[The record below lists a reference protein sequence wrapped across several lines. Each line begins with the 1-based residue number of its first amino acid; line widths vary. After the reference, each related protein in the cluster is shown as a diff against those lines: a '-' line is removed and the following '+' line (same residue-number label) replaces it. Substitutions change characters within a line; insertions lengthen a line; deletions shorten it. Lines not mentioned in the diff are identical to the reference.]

1 MNKLIQRGFLNALG
15 TIAYITWLAWVFAIL
30 EKYNFNEPDGFFAP
44 VLALTLFV
52 VSAAVTGGLV
62 IGKPLLMYISGQ
74 KSEAVKLFL
83 YTIAWLVVALVIL
96 LIVNLI

>member
-1 MNKLIQRGFLNALG
+1 MAKLIQNAFINALG
-15 TIAYITWLAWVFAIL
+15 TIAYIVWLSWVFAIL

-52 VSAAVTGGLV
+52 VSAAITGRLV
-62 IGKPLLMYISGQ
+62 VGKPLLIYISGQ
-74 KSEAVKLFL
+74 KSDAVKLFA
-83 YTIAWLVVALVIL
+83 YTIAWLVLALVIL

>member
-1 MNKLIQRGFLNALG
+1 MNALG
-15 TIAYITWLAWVFAIL
+15 TLAYIIWLAWVFALL

-83 YTIAWLVVALVIL
+83 YTIAWLALALIVL
-96 LIVNLI
+96 LMVNLI